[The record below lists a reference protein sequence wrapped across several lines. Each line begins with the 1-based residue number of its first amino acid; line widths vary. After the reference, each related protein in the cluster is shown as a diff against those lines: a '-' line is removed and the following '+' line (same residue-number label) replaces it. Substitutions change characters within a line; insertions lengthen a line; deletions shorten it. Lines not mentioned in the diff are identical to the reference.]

1 MRIAFIL
8 ESLRS
13 GGAQKMFL
21 IIAEALAERGHHVDL
36 LVLNAEGSLASHIP
50 ASTQVVKIPAGNRAL
65 ARLQCLLAD
74 PLAMPALL
82 FPVLLAP
89 KPSHSLRYLSGV
101 ARYLSDV
108 RPDVLVAAKPTVNV
122 EAVLSHRLA
131 RSRARLVLSERTHF
145 SAAGVDAG
153 SSRRQSMSALMR
165 RTYAHADAIVAV
177 SKGVADDLIAQVGVP
192 PERVVVV
199 YNPTVTPEI
208 PVKALEPANHPWFAE
223 GNDGTAVILSVG
235 RIGSQK
241 DYPTLLGA
249 FARVRSR
256 RPARLLIIGEP
267 RSEYKR
273 ERRVGEMNM
282 LAEQLGIAADF
293 SLIGFQDN
301 PYAFMARA
309 QCFALSSRFEGFP
322 NVLLEALA
330 CGCPVVSTDCP
341 SGPAEILNNGEFGAL
356 VPVGDPDALAAAI
369 LATLANPP
377 DRDTLI
383 NRAQVFSYET
393 AIDNYE
399 AVFTGREVAQ
409 PV

>member
-1 MRIAFIL
+1 MHIAFIL

-13 GGAQKMFL
+13 GGAQNMIL
-21 IIAEALAERGHHVDL
+21 IIAAALAERGHNIDL
-36 LVLNAEGSLASHIP
+36 LVLNAEGSLASRVP
-50 ASTQVVKIPAGNRAL
+50 ASAQVVKIPAGNVTL

-74 PLAMPALL
+74 PFAMPALL
-82 FPVLLAP
+82 LPVLLAP
-89 KPSHSLRYLSGV
+89 KPSHSLGYLSGV
-101 ARYLSDV
+101 ARYLADV
-108 RPDVLVAAKPTVNV
+108 KPDALFAAKPTVNV
-122 EAVLSHRLA
+122 EAVLAHRLA
-131 RSRARLVLSERTHF
+131 RSRARLVLSERTNY
-145 SAAGVDAG
+145 SAAEEDADN
-153 SSRRQSMSALMR
+153 SRRQGISALMR

-177 SKGVADDLIAQVGVP
+177 SKGVAKDLISQIGVR

-199 YNPTVTPEI
+199 YNPTITPEI
-208 PVKALEPANHPWFAE
+208 PVKSLEPANHPWFAKVNY
-223 GNDGTAVILSVG
+223 GAAIILSVG
-235 RIGSQK
+235 RIGTQK

-249 FARVRSR
+249 FAKVRSR

-273 ERRVGEMNM
+273 ERRVAEMNM

-293 SLIGFQDN
+293 SLIGFQEN

-309 QCFALSSRFEGFP
+309 QCFALSSRYEGFP

-377 DRDTLI
+377 DREKLI
-383 NRAQVFSYET
+383 NRAQVFSFET

-399 AVFTGREVAQ
+399 AVLTGGKVAQ
-409 PV
+409 PL